1 MGFLLLL
8 LLLLSHVITL
18 WCYNVMVLVH
28 SQCAPLKDFL
38 KILWPDQFSNVPHF
52 FYFFKLCR
60 VPNSSKQNVTK
71 IFVFY
76 FICWRR
82 IIIFCWPL
90 CQGAPLDSPSKTS
103 NFSENKTKWL
113 RNDLSLL
120 TFPRHIFGKFNPNP
134 WRWFYICFKCRE
146 LSWPSDRLSFE
157 QQESHAKKRDR
168 MILMFFSSSI
178 VFKTVTNA
186 MCFSNDC
193 RW

>member
-60 VPNSSKQNVTK
+60 VPNISKQNVTK

-90 CQGAPLDSPSKTS
+90 CQGATLDSPSKTS
-103 NFSENKTKWL
+103 NLSEKKTKWL
-113 RNDLSLL
+113 RNDLLLL

-134 WRWFYICFKCRE
+134 GDDSTFALNVESSPDPRTGYPSNNKKAMPRKETEWF
-146 LSWPSDRLSFE
+146 
-157 QQESHAKKRDR
+157 
-168 MILMFFSSSI
+168 
-178 VFKTVTNA
+178 
-186 MCFSNDC
+186 
-193 RW
+193 